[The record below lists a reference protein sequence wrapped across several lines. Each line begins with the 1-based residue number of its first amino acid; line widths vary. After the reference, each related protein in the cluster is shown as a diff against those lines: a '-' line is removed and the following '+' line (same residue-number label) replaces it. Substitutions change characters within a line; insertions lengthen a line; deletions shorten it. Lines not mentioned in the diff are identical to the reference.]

1 MPELPAEVLERIIT
15 RPEDLPEQVEKNI
28 RKYKVN
34 LLRMLEVRTHSMAR
48 ALDQRIV
55 SFDMNRCNFSAVC
68 NVVCL
73 LIETCNILL
82 TVKERK

>member
-34 LLRMLEVRTHSMAR
+34 LLRMLEVGSHSMAR
-48 ALDQRIV
+48 VLDQ
-55 SFDMNRCNFSAVC
+55 
-68 NVVCL
+68 
-73 LIETCNILL
+73 
-82 TVKERK
+82 